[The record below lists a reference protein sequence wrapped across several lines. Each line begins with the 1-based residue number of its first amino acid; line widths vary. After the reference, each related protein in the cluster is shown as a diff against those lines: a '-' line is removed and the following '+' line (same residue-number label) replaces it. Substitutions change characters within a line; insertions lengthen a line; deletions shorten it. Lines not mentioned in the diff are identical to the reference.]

1 MKRDVILA
9 GVGGQGLLS
18 IAAVIGH
25 AALSLGLDLRQCEV
39 HGMAQRGGVVQSHIR
54 YSDAHVYSDLI
65 REGTA
70 DLVLSLEPMEG
81 LRYLPFLRPEGILVT
96 SSVPVRNIP
105 DYPDLDR
112 ILGEI
117 RALPH
122 RRIVDAAALAE
133 EAGSAQCANLV
144 LLGAAAP
151 FLALPETSLEKSLR
165 AVFEGKEPHVI
176 ETNVRGFR
184 LGLAAARGAES
195 SGRSPGR
202 LVPRRP
208 VR

>member
-1 MKRDVILA
+1 VKRDVILA

-25 AALSLGLDLRQCEV
+25 AALERRLDLRQCEV

-54 YSDAHVYSDLI
+54 YSDAPLYSDLV

-70 DLVLSLEPMEG
+70 DVILSLEPMEG
-81 LRYLPFLRPEGILVT
+81 LRYLPFLRADGILVT

-105 DYPDLDR
+105 DYPDLER
-112 ILGEI
+112 ILAEI
-117 RALPH
+117 RSLPRH
-122 RRIVDAAALAE
+122 CVIDAGALAE
-133 EAGSAQCANLV
+133 QAGSPQCANLV

-151 FLALPETSLEKSLR
+151 FLALPTSSLEASLR
-165 AVFEGKEPHVI
+165 AVFQGKDPRVI

-184 LGLAAARGAES
+184 LGVEAARNAAA
-195 SGRSPGR
+195 
-202 LVPRRP
+202 
-208 VR
+208 

>member
-54 YSDAHVYSDLI
+54 YSDARLYSDLV
-65 REGTA
+65 REGSA

-81 LRYLPFLRPEGILVT
+81 LRYLPFLRPDGILVT
-96 SSVPVRNIP
+96 NSVPVRNIP

-112 ILGEI
+112 ILAEI
-117 RALPH
+117 HALPQH
-122 RRIVDAAALAE
+122 RIVDAAALAT
-133 EAGSAQCANLV
+133 EAGSVQCANLV

-151 FLALPETSLEKSLR
+151 FLALPEESLEEALR
-165 AVFEGKEPHVI
+165 AVFAGKPPRVV

-184 LGLAAARGAES
+184 LGVEASRGS
-195 SGRSPGR
+195 DQSGLSRDSAPHR
-202 LVPRRP
+202 
-208 VR
+208 